1 MNTPNMTKRNTL
13 ILTLFILLLSSL
25 ILYLFLNYQLKKSI
39 NNEFERIAEST
50 QRLFEINIKDEKID
64 LDIRL
69 DELLMIEGL
78 SRAISENDYKA
89 IDSIVSPYYEKLKQ
103 SKKAV
108 NILTFRSED
117 GITLYRAHKPDFF
130 GDKVSPKR
138 KLIADTNFFK
148 RSFNGFEVGKFEMT
162 YRITRPI
169 FYNEKYVGNIELG
182 ISPAYFL
189 HELNSVFKTELGI
202 AIDKKLLDVIS
213 RKEIVAIDDEH
224 VLIDNIQNLKKY
236 FIDNNRSESLYKVNM
251 NISLKNH
258 LSESLGYLVVG
269 FDIKE
274 ITEKNTKFIYIL
286 FFTIA
291 LMMFALVVVLHFGFN
306 QMLKQFSKQVYTDH
320 LTNLQNRHALDD
332 ALSSANA
339 KVLILSNIK
348 EFSLLNEL
356 YGVHVGN
363 ETLIQVAKCFE
374 EFAKEHDFEIYR
386 ISSDEYVLLKND
398 ENFDEN
404 SYSKLTEEL
413 HSKINSLNITIHGV
427 AEIISIEIYSGI
439 AHDHA
444 HSLEDAQMALKKA
457 KKNSLNYMVYSKNV
471 DTKESSHAILNIK
484 KTIKHALEHKN
495 IVPFFQPIT
504 DKNGTIVKYEALV
517 RILEF
522 DNGKKKILS
531 PSEFLEVSMNNGLYI
546 KIAKEMLEQSL
557 HFFAT
562 RSEKISVNF
571 LPNDF
576 FNPSIIDTLMS
587 GIEKFESPKRVVV
600 EITEQEGVENFE
612 RLLHVVKKLR
622 DIGILIAIDDFGSGY
637 ANYAHILQIKPDYLK
652 IDGSIIKDILTNN
665 DSRILVQSIVRFAK
679 ELGITTVA
687 EYVET
692 QEIFE
697 LLKSYGVDE
706 FQGYY
711 FGRPTDLMSL

>member
-25 ILYLFLNYQLKKSI
+25 IVYLFLNYQLKKSI
-39 NNEFERIAEST
+39 NSEFERMAGST
-50 QRLFEINIKDEKID
+50 QRLFEINLKDEKVD

-69 DELLMIEGL
+69 DELLMSEGL
-78 SRAISENDYKA
+78 SRAISENDYKT
-89 IDSIVSPYYEKLKQ
+89 IDAIVSPYYKKLKQ

-117 GITLYRAHKPDFF
+117 GITLYRAHKPEFF
-130 GDKVSPKR
+130 GDKMSEKR
-138 KLIADTNFFK
+138 KLIADTNFF
-148 RSFNGFEVGKFEMT
+148 RHSFDGFEVGRFEMT

-169 FYNEKYVGNIELG
+169 FYNEKYVANVELG
-182 ISPAYFL
+182 ISPEYFL
-189 HELNSVFKTELGI
+189 HEINSVFKTELGI

-213 RKEIVAIDDEH
+213 REEIVEIDDEH

-236 FIDNNRSESLYKVNM
+236 FMDSNRSESLYKVSM

-258 LSESLGYLVVG
+258 LSENLGYLIVG

-274 ITEKNTKFIYIL
+274 IADKNTKFIYML
-286 FFTIA
+286 FFMIA
-291 LMMFALVVVLHFGFN
+291 FMMIILVAVLHFGFN
-306 QMLKQFSKQVYTDH
+306 KILKYFSKQIYTDH
-320 LTNLQNRHALDD
+320 LTNLKNRHALDD
-332 ALSSANA
+332 ALSSANS

-356 YGVHVGN
+356 YGVSAGN
-363 ETLIQVAKCFE
+363 ETLIQVAHSFK
-374 EFAKEHDFEIYR
+374 EFAKEHGLEAYR
-386 ISSDEYVLLKND
+386 ISSDEYVLLKNE
-398 ENFDEN
+398 ENFDN
-404 SYSKLTEEL
+404 RSYLKLTQKL
-413 HSKINSLNITIHGV
+413 HAKIHSLKISIYGV
-427 AEIISIEIYSGI
+427 DEIIGVEIYSGI
-439 AHDHA
+439 AFDHA

-457 KKNSLNYMVYSKNV
+457 KKNSLSYMVYSKNV

-484 KTIKHALEHKN
+484 KTIKYALEHKN
-495 IVPFFQPIT
+495 VVPFFQPIT
-504 DKNGTIVKYEALV
+504 DDKGTIVKYEALV
-517 RILEF
+517 RIVEF
-522 DNGKKKILS
+522 DNGKKNILP

-557 HFFAT
+557 NFFAT

-576 FNPSIIDTLMS
+576 FNPSIIDALMS

-600 EITEQEGVENFE
+600 EITEHEGVENFE
-612 RLLHVVKKLR
+612 RLLEVVKRLR

-652 IDGSIIKDILTNN
+652 IDGSLIKDILTNN
-665 DSRILVQSIVRFAK
+665 NSKILVQSIVRFAK

-692 QEIFE
+692 KEIFE
-697 LLKSYGVDE
+697 LLKEYGVDE

-711 FGRPTDLMSL
+711 FGRPTDLMSA

>member
-1 MNTPNMTKRNTL
+1 MNIPNRTKRNTL
-13 ILTLFILLLSSL
+13 VLTLFILLLSSF
-25 ILYLFLNYQLKKSI
+25 ILYLFLNYQFKRLI
-39 NNEFERIAEST
+39 NNEFQRISEST
-50 QRLFEINIKDEKID
+50 QKLFEINLKDEKID
-64 LDIRL
+64 LDIKFN
-69 DELLMIEGL
+69 DLLMSEGL
-78 SRAISENDYKA
+78 SRAMANRDYKA
-89 IDSIVSPYYEKLKQ
+89 IDSIVSPYYKKLKQ
-103 SKKAV
+103 IKKSV

-117 GITLYRAHKPDFF
+117 GVTLYRAHKPDDF
-130 GDKVSPKR
+130 GDKIDKER
-138 KLIADTNFFK
+138 KLISDTDFFK
-148 RSFNGFEVGKFEMT
+148 RSFSGFEVGKFEMT
-162 YRITRPI
+162 FRITRPI
-169 FYNEKYVGNIELG
+169 FYNEKYVGNVELG
-182 ISPAYFL
+182 ISPQYFL
-189 HELNSVFKTELGI
+189 SEINSVFNTELGL
-202 AIDKKLLDVIS
+202 AINKELLDIIH
-213 RKEIVAIDDEH
+213 RKEAIEIDDKH
-224 VLIDNIQNLKKY
+224 VLIDNVENIKKY
-236 FIDNNRSESLYKVNM
+236 FMDSNRSNSLYRASM
-251 NISLKNH
+251 NISLRNH
-258 LSESLGYLVVG
+258 LSENLGFLVVG

-274 ITEKNTKFIYIL
+274 IAEKNSIFMYML
-286 FFTIA
+286 FSMIA
-291 LMMFALVVVLHFGFN
+291 LMMFVLVAVLHFAFN
-306 QMLKQFSKQVYTDH
+306 KMLKHFSEQIYIDH

-332 ALSSANA
+332 ALSSKES

-363 ETLIQVAKCFE
+363 ETLIQVAHSFG

-398 ENFDEN
+398 ENFDES
-404 SYSKLTEEL
+404 SYSKLIEEL
-413 HSKINSLNITIHGV
+413 HFKINSLNITIHGV
-427 AEIISIEIYSGI
+427 DEIISIEIYSGI

-457 KKNSLNYMVYSKNV
+457 KKNSLSYMIYSKNV
-471 DTKESSHAILNIK
+471 DTKESSHTILNIK
-484 KTIKHALEHKN
+484 RTIRYALEHKN
-495 IVPFFQPIT
+495 VVPFFQPIT

-517 RILEF
+517 RIIEF
-522 DNGKKKILS
+522 DNGKKSIL
-531 PSEFLEVSMNNGLYI
+531 PPAQFLEISMKSGSYI

-557 HFFAT
+557 AIFAS

-576 FNPSIIDTLMS
+576 FNPSIMEALIN
-587 GIEKFESPKRVVV
+587 GIKKFESPKRIVV

-612 RLLHVVKKLR
+612 RLLEVVKKLR

-652 IDGSIIKDILTNN
+652 IDGSLIKDILTNN
-665 DSRILVQSIVRFAK
+665 DSKILVQSIVRFAK
-679 ELGITTVA
+679 DLEIITVA

-692 QEIFE
+692 PEIFE

>member
-25 ILYLFLNYQLKKSI
+25 IVYLFLNYQLKKSI
-39 NNEFERIAEST
+39 NSEFDRMAGST
-50 QRLFEINIKDEKID
+50 QRLFEINLKDEKID

-69 DELLMIEGL
+69 DELLMSEGL
-78 SRAISENDYKA
+78 SRAISENDYKT
-89 IDSIVSPYYEKLKQ
+89 IDAIVSPYYKKLKQ

-117 GITLYRAHKPDFF
+117 GITLYRAHKPEFF
-130 GDKVSPKR
+130 GDKMSEKR
-138 KLIADTNFFK
+138 KLITDTNFF
-148 RSFNGFEVGKFEMT
+148 RHSFDGFEVGRFEMT

-169 FYNEKYVGNIELG
+169 FYNEKYVANVELG
-182 ISPAYFL
+182 ISPEYFL

-213 RKEIVAIDDEH
+213 REEIVEIDDEH

-236 FIDNNRSESLYKVNM
+236 FMDSNRSESLYKVSM

-258 LSESLGYLVVG
+258 LSENLGYLIVG

-274 ITEKNTKFIYIL
+274 IADKNTKFIYML
-286 FFTIA
+286 FFMIA
-291 LMMFALVVVLHFGFN
+291 FMMIILVAVLHFGFN
-306 QMLKQFSKQVYTDH
+306 KILKYFSKQIYTDH
-320 LTNLQNRHALDD
+320 LTNLKNRHALDD
-332 ALSSANA
+332 ALSSANS

-356 YGVHVGN
+356 YGVSAGN
-363 ETLIQVAKCFE
+363 ETLIQVAHSFK
-374 EFAKEHDFEIYR
+374 EFAKEHGLEAYR
-386 ISSDEYVLLKND
+386 ISSDEYVLLKNE
-398 ENFDEN
+398 ENFDN
-404 SYSKLTEEL
+404 RSYLKLTQKL
-413 HSKINSLNITIHGV
+413 HAKIHSLKISIYGV
-427 AEIISIEIYSGI
+427 DEIIGVEIYSGI
-439 AHDHA
+439 AFDHA

-457 KKNSLNYMVYSKNV
+457 KKNSLSYMVYSKNV

-484 KTIKHALEHKN
+484 KTIKYALEHKN

-504 DKNGTIVKYEALV
+504 DDKGTIVKYEALV
-517 RILEF
+517 RIVEF
-522 DNGKKKILS
+522 DNGKKNILP

-557 HFFAT
+557 NFFAT

-576 FNPSIIDTLMS
+576 FNPSIIDALMS

-600 EITEQEGVENFE
+600 EITEHEGVENFE
-612 RLLHVVKKLR
+612 RLLEVVKRLR

-652 IDGSIIKDILTNN
+652 IDGSLIKDILTNN
-665 DSRILVQSIVRFAK
+665 NSKILVQSIVRFAK

-692 QEIFE
+692 KEIFE
-697 LLKSYGVDE
+697 LLKEYGVDE

-711 FGRPTDLMSL
+711 FGRPTDLMSA

>member
-1 MNTPNMTKRNTL
+1 MNTPNITKRNTL

-25 ILYLFLNYQLKKSI
+25 IVYLFLNYQLKKSI
-39 NNEFERIAEST
+39 NSEFERMAGST
-50 QRLFEINIKDEKID
+50 QRLFEINLKDEKID

-69 DELLMIEGL
+69 DELLMSEGL
-78 SRAISENDYKA
+78 SRAISENDYKT
-89 IDSIVSPYYEKLKQ
+89 IDAIVSPYYKKLKQ

-117 GITLYRAHKPDFF
+117 GITLYRAHKPEFF
-130 GDKVSPKR
+130 GDKMSEKR
-138 KLIADTNFFK
+138 KLITDTNFF
-148 RSFNGFEVGKFEMT
+148 RHSFDGFEVGRFEMT

-169 FYNEKYVGNIELG
+169 FYNEKYVANVELG
-182 ISPAYFL
+182 ISPEYFL

-213 RKEIVAIDDEH
+213 REEIVEIDDEH

-236 FIDNNRSESLYKVNM
+236 FMDSNRSESLYKVSM

-258 LSESLGYLVVG
+258 LSENLGYLIVG

-274 ITEKNTKFIYIL
+274 IADKNTKFIYML
-286 FFTIA
+286 FFMIA
-291 LMMFALVVVLHFGFN
+291 FMMIILVAVLHFGFN
-306 QMLKQFSKQVYTDH
+306 KILKYFSKQIYTDH
-320 LTNLQNRHALDD
+320 LTNLKNRHALDD
-332 ALSSANA
+332 ALSSTNS

-356 YGVHVGN
+356 YGVSAGN
-363 ETLIQVAKCFE
+363 ETLIQVAHSFK
-374 EFAKEHDFEIYR
+374 EFAKEHGLEAYR
-386 ISSDEYVLLKND
+386 ISSDEYVLLKN
-398 ENFDEN
+398 EEKFDN
-404 SYSKLTEEL
+404 RSYLKLTQKL
-413 HSKINSLNITIHGV
+413 HAKIHSLKISIYGV
-427 AEIISIEIYSGI
+427 DEIIGVEIYSGI
-439 AHDHA
+439 AFDHA

-457 KKNSLNYMVYSKNV
+457 KKNSLSYMVYSKNV

-484 KTIKHALEHKN
+484 KTIKYALEHKN
-495 IVPFFQPIT
+495 VVPFFQPIT
-504 DKNGTIVKYEALV
+504 DDKGTIVKYEALV
-517 RILEF
+517 RIVEF
-522 DNGKKKILS
+522 DNGKKNILP

-557 HFFAT
+557 NFFAT

-576 FNPSIIDTLMS
+576 FNPSIIDALMS

-600 EITEQEGVENFE
+600 EITEHEGVENFE
-612 RLLHVVKKLR
+612 RLLEVVKRLR

-652 IDGSIIKDILTNN
+652 IDGSLIKDILTNN
-665 DSRILVQSIVRFAK
+665 NSKILVQSIVRFAK

-692 QEIFE
+692 KEIFE

-711 FGRPTDLMSL
+711 FGRPTDLMSA